1 MKHLFSS
8 MFIAASV
15 LTMGGLTSCS
25 NENDVQMEQPGAEKG
40 VPTAM
45 TLTIDMKGVST
56 RANQS
61 TLDPTDFTTADETAL
76 KTLNVYIYDTKT
88 GILDHQHPLAVA
100 DLTQANG
107 VYTTK
112 ALTAFTGDKT
122 VYVGLNL
129 TDNMQAVMEKSTLQ
143 VLETS
148 AVTEELA
155 KMTDATTGFS
165 MFCPDGV
172 AKTFIEATVDQA
184 DQNKV
189 QISVERMVAKIG
201 IGAKAVPTQLGAAG
215 TLGTL
220 QFVVDNMGKKFYM
233 PYTETDPSMTADAW
247 KGSDFAFYDFN
258 NDQQPA
264 EAITPVPANAWL
276 DVVQAADQKT
286 WKTAYSTENY
296 VNDNKLEGM
305 TRVVVRA
312 TFIPDVALTYT
323 LDDAGTLTAAQAAIA
338 AGATY
343 YQLDVPG
350 DNKFVFL
357 SALPNQVGV
366 EAYYK
371 AVTGADYAVA
381 GGDIMDDCVKTY
393 TGGYHYWWVT
403 MAEKGQE
410 GNVERNHVYLAN
422 IKNIS
427 LPGRPDGEFDPD
439 KDKDDELDKETNIE
453 VEVTVLK
460 WYMVEFDADLKP

>member
-1 MKHLFSS
+1 

-45 TLTIDMKGVST
+45 TLTINMKGVST
-56 RANQS
+56 RADQNPG
-61 TLDPTDFTTADETAL
+61 TLDPADFTTADETAL
-76 KTLNVYIYDTKT
+76 KTLDVYIYDTKT
-88 GILDHQHPLAVA
+88 GILDNHHPLVAA
-100 DLTQANG
+100 DLTEDQG

-112 ALTAFTGDKT
+112 ALKAFTGDKK

-129 TDNMQAVMEKSTLQ
+129 TVAMQTVMEKSTLQ

-148 AVTEELA
+148 AVTEALA
-155 KMTDATTGFS
+155 NMTSTTTGFS
-165 MFCPDGV
+165 MFCPDGM
-172 AKTFIEATVDQA
+172 AKTFVEATEA
-184 DQNKV
+184 EATNNKV
-189 QISVERMVAKIG
+189 QIRVERMVAKIG
-201 IGAKAVPTQLGAAG
+201 IGAKTAPTQLGAAG

-247 KGSDFAFYDFN
+247 LQDDFVNYDFN
-258 NDQQPA
+258 NDGD
-264 EAITPVPANAWL
+264 PVGAPTAAWL
-276 DVVQAADQKT
+276 NVEQNVDQT
-286 WKTAYSTENY
+286 QWKTAYSTENY
-296 VNDNKLEGM
+296 VNDNKLKGM

-312 TFIPDVALTYT
+312 TFVPDVALTYT
-323 LDDAGTLTAAQAAIA
+323 LDDTGTLTPAAAAVA
-338 AGATY
+338 AGADY

-357 SALPNQVGV
+357 SVLPTVTGV
-366 EAYYK
+366 AAYYK
-371 AVTGADYAVA
+371 AVTTQDYAGAD
-381 GGDIMDDCVKTY
+381 ILNDCMKTY
-393 TGGYHYWWVT
+393 TGGNHYWWVT

-439 KDKDDELDKETNIE
+439 KDKDEELDKETNIE
-453 VEVTVLK
+453 VEVTVLD
-460 WYMVEFDADLKP
+460 WYMVDFDADLKP

>member
-1 MKHLFSS
+1 
-8 MFIAASV
+8 
-15 LTMGGLTSCS
+15 MGGLTSCS

-56 RANQS
+56 RANQNPNN
-61 TLDPTDFTTADETAL
+61 LDPKDFTTADETAL
-76 KTLNVYIYDTKT
+76 KTVDVYIYDTKT
-88 GILDHQHPLAVA
+88 GILDHKHPLA
-100 DLTQANG
+100 DTDFTNANG
-107 VYTTK
+107 VYTSK

-129 TDNMQAVMEKSTLQ
+129 TDNMKAVMEKSTLQ

-148 AVTEELA
+148 AVAEELA
-155 KMTDATTGFS
+155 NMTSTTTGFS

-172 AKTFIEATVDQA
+172 AKTFVEATADQA
-184 DQNKV
+184 ANNKV

-201 IGAKAVPTQLGAAG
+201 IGAKAAPVQLGAAG
-215 TLGTL
+215 TLGAL

-233 PYTETDPSMTADAW
+233 PYTQTDPSMTADAW
-247 KGSDFAFYDFN
+247 AQADFVNYDFN
-258 NDQQPA
+258 NNGDPA
-264 EAITPVPANAWL
+264 GAPTATWL
-276 DVVQAADQKT
+276 NVVQGADLT
-286 WKTAYSTENY
+286 AWATAYSTENY
-296 VNDNKLEGM
+296 VNDNKLKGM
-305 TRVVVRA
+305 TRVVVKA
-312 TFIPDVALTYT
+312 TFIPDVTLTYT
-323 LDDAGTLTAAQAAIA
+323 LDDTGALTPAAAITA
-338 AGATY
+338 NADY

-357 SALPNQVGV
+357 SALPTEAGVG
-366 EAYYK
+366 AYYQ
-371 AVTGADYAVA
+371 AVTGNAYAGAD
-381 GGDIMDDCVKTY
+381 ILNDCVKTY
-393 TGGYHYWWVT
+393 TGGNHYWWVT

-427 LPGRPDGEFDPD
+427 LPGRPDGEFDPE

-453 VEVTVLK
+453 VEVTVLD

>member
-1 MKHLFSS
+1 

-56 RANQS
+56 RADQNPGN
-61 TLDPTDFTTADETAL
+61 LDPADFTIADETAL
-76 KTLNVYIYDTKT
+76 KTLDVYIYDTKT
-88 GILDHQHPLAVA
+88 GILDNHHPLVAA
-100 DLTQANG
+100 DLTENQG

-112 ALTAFTGDKT
+112 VLKAFTGDKK

-129 TDNMQAVMEKSTLQ
+129 TVAMKAVMAKSTLQ

-148 AVTEELA
+148 AVTEDLA
-155 KMTDATTGFS
+155 NMTSTTTGFS

-172 AKTFIEATVDQA
+172 AKTFVEATENEA
-184 DQNKV
+184 ANNKV
-189 QISVERMVAKIG
+189 QISVERMAAKIG
-201 IGAKAVPTQLGAAG
+201 IGAKTAPTQLGAAG
-215 TLGTL
+215 ILGTL

-233 PYTETDPSMTADAW
+233 PYTQTDPSMTADAW
-247 KGSDFAFYDFN
+247 LQADFVNYDFN
-258 NDQQPA
+258 ADGDPA
-264 EAITPVPANAWL
+264 GAPAAAWL
-276 DVVQAADQKT
+276 NVEQNTDQT
-286 WKTAYSTENY
+286 AWKTAYSTENY
-296 VNDNKLEGM
+296 VNDNKLKGM
-305 TRVVVRA
+305 TRVVVKA
-312 TFIPDVALTYT
+312 TFTPDVALTYT
-323 LDDAGTLTAAQAAIA
+323 LDDTGILTPAAAAVT
-338 AGATY
+338 AGADY

-357 SALPNQVGV
+357 SAQPTVAGV
-366 EAYYK
+366 TAYYK
-371 AVTGADYAVA
+371 AVTTQDYAGAD
-381 GGDIMDDCVKTY
+381 ILDDCVKTY
-393 TGGYHYWWVT
+393 TGGNHYWWVT

-422 IKNIS
+422 IKSIS

-439 KDKDDELDKETNIE
+439 KDKDEELDKETNIE
-453 VEVTVLK
+453 VEVTVLD

>member
-56 RANQS
+56 RADQNPGN
-61 TLDPTDFTTADETAL
+61 LDPADFTTADETAL
-76 KTLNVYIYDTKT
+76 KTLDVYIYDTKT
-88 GILDHQHPLAVA
+88 GILDNHHPLVAA
-100 DLTQANG
+100 DLTENQG

-112 ALTAFTGDKT
+112 VLKAFTGDKK

-129 TDNMQAVMEKSTLQ
+129 TVAMKAVMAKSTLQ

-148 AVTEELA
+148 AVTEDLA
-155 KMTDATTGFS
+155 NMTSTTTGFS

-172 AKTFIEATVDQA
+172 AKTFVEATEDEA
-184 DQNKV
+184 ANNKV
-189 QISVERMVAKIG
+189 QISVERMAAKIG
-201 IGAKAVPTQLGAAG
+201 IGAKDAPVQLGAAG
-215 TLGTL
+215 TLGAL

-233 PYTETDPSMTADAW
+233 PYTQTDPSMTADAW
-247 KGSDFAFYDFN
+247 AQTDFVNYDFN
-258 NDQQPA
+258 NDGDPA
-264 EAITPVPANAWL
+264 GAPTATWL
-276 DVVQAADQKT
+276 NVVQGTDQT
-286 WKTAYSTENY
+286 AWATAYSTENY
-296 VNDNKLEGM
+296 VNDNKLKGM
-305 TRVVVRA
+305 TRVVVKA
-312 TFIPDVALTYT
+312 TFTPDAALTYT
-323 LDDAGTLTAAQAAIA
+323 LDDAGTLTPAAAAVT
-338 AGATY
+338 AGTDY

-357 SALPNQVGV
+357 SAQPTVTGV
-366 EAYYK
+366 TAYYK
-371 AVTGADYAVA
+371 AVTTQDYAGAD
-381 GGDIMDDCVKTY
+381 ILDDCVKTY
-393 TGGYHYWWVT
+393 TGGNHYWWVT

-453 VEVTVLK
+453 VEVTVLD

>member
-1 MKHLFSS
+1 

-56 RANQS
+56 RANQNPGN
-61 TLDPTDFTTADETAL
+61 LAPADFTTAEETAL
-76 KTLNVYIYDTKT
+76 KTLDVYIYDTKT
-88 GILDHQHPLAVA
+88 GILDNHHPLVAA
-100 DLTQANG
+100 DLTENQG

-112 ALTAFTGDKT
+112 VLKAFTGDKK

-129 TDNMQAVMEKSTLQ
+129 TVAMQTVMEKSTLQ

-148 AVTEELA
+148 AVTEALA
-155 KMTDATTGFS
+155 NMTSTTTGFS

-172 AKTFIEATVDQA
+172 AKTFVEATETEA
-184 DQNKV
+184 ANNKV

-201 IGAKAVPTQLGAAG
+201 IGAKDAPVQLGAAG
-215 TLGTL
+215 TLGAL

-233 PYTETDPSMTADAW
+233 PYTQTDPSMTADAW
-247 KGSDFAFYDFN
+247 AQADFVNYDFN
-258 NDQQPA
+258 NDGDPA
-264 EAITPVPANAWL
+264 GAPTATWL
-276 DVVQAADQKT
+276 NVEQNADQKA
-286 WKTAYSTENY
+286 WETAYSTENY
-296 VNDNKLEGM
+296 VNDNKLKGM
-305 TRVVVRA
+305 TRVVVKA

-323 LDDAGTLTAAQAAIA
+323 LDDTGILTPAAAAITA
-338 AGATY
+338 NTDY

-357 SALPNQVGV
+357 STQPTETGV
-366 EAYYK
+366 KAYYK
-371 AVTGADYAVA
+371 AVTGGDYTV
-381 GGDIMDDCVKTY
+381 GGGNILDDCVKTY
-393 TGGYHYWWVT
+393 TGGNHYWWVT

-439 KDKDDELDKETNIE
+439 KDKDEELDKETNIE
-453 VEVTVLK
+453 VEVTVLD

>member
-1 MKHLFSS
+1 

-56 RANQS
+56 RADQNLGN
-61 TLDPTDFTTADETAL
+61 LDPADFTTVEETAL
-76 KTLNVYIYDTKT
+76 KTLDVYIYDTKT
-88 GILDHQHPLAVA
+88 GILDQHHPLVAA
-100 DLTQANG
+100 DLTTVGN
-107 VYTTK
+107 VHTTK
-112 ALTAFTGDKT
+112 ALKAFTGDKK

-129 TDNMQAVMEKSTLQ
+129 TDAMKAVMAKSTLQ

-148 AVTEELA
+148 AVTETLA
-155 KMTDATTGFS
+155 NMTDATTGFS
-165 MFCPDGV
+165 MFCPDGA
-172 AKTFIEATVDQA
+172 AKTFVEATEA
-184 DQNKV
+184 EAGNLNKV
-189 QISVERMVAKIG
+189 QINVERMVAKIG
-201 IGAKAVPTQLGAAG
+201 IGAKAAPTQLGAAG
-215 TLGTL
+215 ILGAL

-233 PYTETDPSMTADAW
+233 PYTQADPSMTADAW
-247 KGSDFAFYDFN
+247 VGTDFVFYDFN
-258 NDQQPA
+258 NDGNPA
-264 EAITPVPANAWL
+264 GVTTPVPANVWQN
-276 DVVQAADQKT
+276 VVQDADQKN

-312 TFIPDVALTYT
+312 TFIPKQALTYT
-323 LDDAGTLTAAQAAIA
+323 LEDAGTLTAAQAAIA

-357 SALPNQVGV
+357 SALPTETGV
-366 EAYYK
+366 KAYYK
-371 AVTGADYAVA
+371 AVTGGDYAVA
-381 GGDIMDDCVKTY
+381 GGDIMKDCVKTY
-393 TGGYHYWWVT
+393 TGGNHYWWVT

-439 KDKDDELDKETNIE
+439 KDKDEELDKETNIE
-453 VEVTVLK
+453 VEVTVLD
-460 WYMVEFDADLKP
+460 WYMVDFDTDLKP

>member
-25 NENDVQMEQPGAEKG
+25 NENDIQVPGAEKG

-61 TLDPTDFTTADETAL
+61 ALTPEDFTTAEETAL
-76 KTLNVYIYDTKT
+76 KTIDVYIYDTKT
-88 GILDHQHPLAVA
+88 GILDHYHPLVDT
-100 DLTQANG
+100 DLTAANG

-112 ALTAFTGDKT
+112 PLTAFTGDKT

-172 AKTFIEATVDQA
+172 AKTFVEATTDQA
-184 DQNKV
+184 AQNKV
-189 QISVERMVAKIG
+189 QINVERMVAKIG
-201 IGAKAVPTQLGAAG
+201 IGAKAAPTQLGAAG

-233 PYTETDPSMTADAW
+233 PYTQTDPSMTADAW
-247 KGSDFAFYDFN
+247 AQADFVNYDFN
-258 NDQQPA
+258 GNND
-264 EAITPVPANAWL
+264 PANAPTATWL
-276 DVVQAADQKT
+276 NVEQNVDQKT

-296 VNDNKLEGM
+296 VNDNKLKGM

-312 TFIPDVALTYT
+312 TFIPDVALTYM
-323 LDDAGTLTAAQAAIA
+323 LDDTGALTAAQAAIGA
-338 AGATY
+338 ATTY

-357 SALPNQVGV
+357 SALPNQAGV

-371 AVTGADYAVA
+371 AVTGGDYAVA

-393 TGGYHYWWVT
+393 TGGNHYWWVT

-453 VEVTVLK
+453 VEVTVLP
-460 WYMVEFDADLKP
+460 WYMVEFNADLKP

>member
-1 MKHLFSS
+1 

-56 RANQS
+56 RADQNPGN
-61 TLDPTDFTTADETAL
+61 LDPADFTTAEEIAL
-76 KTLNVYIYDTKT
+76 KTLDVYIYDTKT
-88 GILDHQHPLAVA
+88 GILEHKHPLTDV
-100 DLTQANG
+100 DLTLANG

-112 ALTAFTGDKT
+112 VLTAFTGDKK

-129 TDNMQAVMEKSTLQ
+129 TAAMTAVMEKSTLQ

-155 KMTDATTGFS
+155 NMTAAATGFS

-172 AKTFIEATVDQA
+172 AKTFVEATEVEA
-184 DQNKV
+184 AAKNKV

-201 IGAKAVPTQLGAAG
+201 IGAKTAPDQLGAAG
-215 TLGTL
+215 TLGAL
-220 QFVVDNMGKKFYM
+220 QFVIDNMGKKFYM
-233 PYTETDPSMTADAW
+233 PYTQTDPSMTADAW
-247 KGSDFAFYDFN
+247 AQADFVNYDFN
-258 NDQQPA
+258 NDGDPA
-264 EAITPVPANAWL
+264 GAPTATWL
-276 DVVQAADQKT
+276 NVEQNADQKA
-286 WKTAYSTENY
+286 WETAYSTENY
-296 VNDNKLEGM
+296 VNDNKLKGM
-305 TRVVVRA
+305 TRVVVKA

-323 LDDAGTLTAAQAAIA
+323 LDDTGVLTPAAAAITA
-338 AGATY
+338 NTDY

-357 SALPNQVGV
+357 STLPTVVGV
-366 EAYYK
+366 TAYYK
-371 AVTGADYAVA
+371 AVTTQDYAGAD
-381 GGDIMDDCVKTY
+381 ILNDCVKTY
-393 TGGYHYWWVT
+393 TGGNHYWWVT

-439 KDKDDELDKETNIE
+439 KDKDEELDKETNIE
-453 VEVTVLK
+453 VEVTVLD
-460 WYMVEFDADLKP
+460 WYMVDFDADLKP

>member
-1 MKHLFSS
+1 

-56 RANQS
+56 RADQNPGN
-61 TLDPTDFTTADETAL
+61 LNPTDFTTADETAL
-76 KTLNVYIYDTKT
+76 KTLDVYIYDTKT
-88 GILDHQHPLAVA
+88 GILDQHHPLVDT
-100 DLTQANG
+100 DLTNANG

-112 ALTAFTGDKT
+112 VLKAFTGDKK

-129 TDNMQAVMEKSTLQ
+129 TIAMKNVMAKSTLQ

-148 AVTEELA
+148 AVTEDLA
-155 KMTDATTGFS
+155 NMTSTTTGFS
-165 MFCPDGV
+165 MFCPQGV
-172 AKTFIEATVDQA
+172 AKTFIEATADQA

-189 QISVERMVAKIG
+189 QINVERMVAKIG
-201 IGAKAVPTQLGAAG
+201 IGAKTAPTQLGAAG

-233 PYTETDPSMTADAW
+233 PYTQTDPSMTADAW
-247 KGSDFAFYDFN
+247 LQADFVNYDFN
-258 NDQQPA
+258 ADGN
-264 EAITPVPANAWL
+264 PVGAPTAAWL
-276 DVVQAADQKT
+276 NVEQNADQKQ

-296 VNDNKLEGM
+296 VNDNKLKGM

-312 TFIPDVALTYT
+312 TFTPDVALTYT
-323 LDDAGTLTAAQAAIA
+323 LDDTGALTPATTAVTAGTD
-338 AGATY
+338 Y

-357 SALPNQVGV
+357 SALPTVAGV
-366 EAYYK
+366 TAYYK
-371 AVTGADYAVA
+371 AVTTQDYAGAD
-381 GGDIMDDCVKTY
+381 ILDDCVKTY
-393 TGGYHYWWVT
+393 TGGNHYWWVT

-439 KDKDDELDKETNIE
+439 KDKDEELDKETNIE
-453 VEVTVLK
+453 VEVTVLD
-460 WYMVEFDADLKP
+460 WYMVDFDADLKP

>member
-1 MKHLFSS
+1 
-8 MFIAASV
+8 
-15 LTMGGLTSCS
+15 MGGLTSCS
-25 NENDVQMEQPGAEKG
+25 NENDVQMEQSGSEKG

-61 TLDPTDFTTADETAL
+61 TLDPADFTTADETAL
-76 KTLNVYIYDTKT
+76 KTLDVYIYDTKT
-88 GILDHQHPLAVA
+88 GILDHYHPLVDT
-100 DLTQANG
+100 DLTNANG

-112 ALTAFTGDKT
+112 ALTAFTGDKK

-129 TDNMQAVMEKSTLQ
+129 TDNMKAVMEKSTLQ

-155 KMTDATTGFS
+155 KMTSTQNGFS

-172 AKTFIEATVDQA
+172 AKTFVEATEAEAVN
-184 DQNKV
+184 NKV

-201 IGAKAVPTQLGAAG
+201 IGAKAAPAQLGAAG
-215 TLGTL
+215 TLGAL
-220 QFVVDNMGKKFYM
+220 QFVIDNMGRKFYM

-247 KGSDFAFYDFN
+247 VQADFVNYDFN
-258 NDQQPA
+258 IDGN
-264 EAITPVPANAWL
+264 PVGAPTATWL
-276 DVVQAADQKT
+276 DVVQATDQTT
-286 WKTAYSTENY
+286 WETAYSTENY
-296 VNDNKLEGM
+296 VNDNKLKGM

-323 LDDAGTLTAAQAAIA
+323 LDDTGALTPAAAAITA
-338 AGATY
+338 NKDY

-381 GGDIMDDCVKTY
+381 GGNIMDDCVKTY

-427 LPGRPDGEFDPD
+427 LPGRPDGEFDPE

-453 VEVTVLK
+453 VEVTVLD